1 MPIVK
6 LRTAL
11 LALLSSTAALA
22 GCSHKGQVS
31 DGGVYVTRSACP
43 QVGVVAGAG
52 DVTSFDPAGSTDAR
66 AIDVVATITN
76 VRASCTD
83 DGTTVT
89 SVASFDV
96 VATRRDRMAARQ
108 VVLPTF
114 DVVMQGGAN
123 VVAKNISA
131 VALDFAAG
139 SLRAQ
144 ARGQTVARISKAA
157 ATLPADVTRELTR
170 PRKAGDV
177 EAAIDPMTKPNIRTA
192 VARATFEQLLGFQ
205 LTDTQ
210 LRYNATR

>member
-6 LRTAL
+6 LRTLIVL
-11 LALLSSTAALA
+11 LASTAALA
-22 GCSHKGQVS
+22 GCSHKGEIS

-52 DVTSFDPAGSTDAR
+52 DMTSFDPVGSTDAQ

-96 VATRRDRMAARQ
+96 VATRRDRTAARQ
-108 VVLPTF
+108 VVVPTF

-139 SLRAQ
+139 SLRAEG
-144 ARGQTVARISKAA
+144 RGQSIARISKSA
-157 ATLPADVTRELTR
+157 ATLPAEITRELTR
-170 PRKAGDV
+170 NRKPGEV
-177 EAAIDPMTKPNIRTA
+177 EAAIDPMSKPSVRAA

-205 LTDTQ
+205 LSDAQ